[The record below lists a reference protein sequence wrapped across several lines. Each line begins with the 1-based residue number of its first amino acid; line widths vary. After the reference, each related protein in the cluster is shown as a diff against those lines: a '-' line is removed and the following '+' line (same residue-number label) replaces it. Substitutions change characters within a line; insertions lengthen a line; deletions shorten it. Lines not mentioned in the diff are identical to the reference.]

1 VLRRIEPDDGAPGLR
16 MPSATQ
22 SEPIVPAI
30 AQAELET
37 TGLPNDHPTWVRDAI
52 AVSQRARDIV
62 ARLKPLVVRIMTVW
76 DHRLRSIVVDD
87 RRVRIDAS
95 GSYRADV

>member
-1 VLRRIEPDDGAPGLR
+1 
-16 MPSATQ
+16 MPSAAQ
-22 SEPIVPAI
+22 SEPVVPAI

-52 AVSQRARDIV
+52 ALSQRARDIV
-62 ARLKPLVVRIMTVW
+62 ARLKPAVVRILTFW
-76 DHRLRSIVVDD
+76 DHRLRCIVVGD

-95 GSYRADV
+95 GCYRADV